1 MNPEIMIYG
10 RRRITFKEILRA
22 YISFAVGLWA
32 LLKLL
37 GYI

>member
-10 RRRITFKEILRA
+10 YRRPKGKEIITAFLC
-22 YISFAVGLWA
+22 FMVGLWA